1 MERFMIQF
9 FRKLVKDGAATME
22 NRNLKRRKNCKG
34 QILTEY
40 VTMTVMAFSI
50 VLVLF
55 LLLAVFA
62 EYNWRMTALLGWEP

>member
-1 MERFMIQF
+1 
-9 FRKLVKDGAATME
+9 ME
-22 NRNLKRRKNCKG
+22 NQNLKRRKNCKG